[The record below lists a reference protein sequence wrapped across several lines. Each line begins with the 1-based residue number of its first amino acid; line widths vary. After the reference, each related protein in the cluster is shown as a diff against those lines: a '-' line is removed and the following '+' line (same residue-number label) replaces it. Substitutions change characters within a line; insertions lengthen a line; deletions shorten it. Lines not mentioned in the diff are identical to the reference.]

1 MAGLGAVDGA
11 VEQVGRPGPVEGFA
25 GSVVDLVGDA
35 GELVESDGT
44 EVGAFGE
51 VVTQQPVG
59 VLFAAALPRGVGV
72 AEVDVRAERP
82 R

>member
-1 MAGLGAVDGA
+1 MSLVAVDGA
-11 VEQVGRPGPVEGFA
+11 VEQVGWPGPAEGLA

-35 GELVESDGT
+35 DEVVDRDGA

-51 VVTQQPVG
+51 VVPQEAVG
-59 VLFAAALPRGVGV
+59 VLVGAALPWGVGV